1 MKDDNDV
8 QRKEDV
14 GRDKGAIGRVCASK
28 YNIKQF

>member
-14 GRDKGAIGRVCASK
+14 GRDKGAIGRLCAVT
-28 YNIKQF
+28 NEQ